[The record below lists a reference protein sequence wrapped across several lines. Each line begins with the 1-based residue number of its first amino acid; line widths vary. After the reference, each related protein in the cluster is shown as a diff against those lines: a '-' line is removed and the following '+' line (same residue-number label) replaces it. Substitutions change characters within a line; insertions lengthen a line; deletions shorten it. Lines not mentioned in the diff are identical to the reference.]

1 MTVAPHNPLGLL
13 STAAGV
19 HHAASINNFSIL
31 EWHGDHKKKKSEFV
45 NEKWIPVDGYF
56 ELPTQPGIGMTLNHQ
71 AIAASP
77 PAHWDRGFATYRDGS
92 PGFL

>member
-1 MTVAPHNPLGLL
+1 M
-13 STAAGV
+13 
-19 HHAASINNFSIL
+19 
-31 EWHGDHKKKKSEFV
+31 
-45 NEKWIPVDGYF
+45 NEKWIRVDGYF

-71 AIAASP
+71 AIADSP